1 MANREFYVLIEQD
14 EDEIFVS
21 EALKLTGCYTQSKT
35 IDEVMTSMKEVI
47 GLCLEDREV
56 DLPKFVGIQK

>member
-21 EALKLTGCYTQSKT
+21 EVLKLKDCYTQGKT

-47 GLCLEDREV
+47 GLCFEDREV
-56 DLPKFVGIQK
+56 ELPKFVGIQK